1 MMPNCVFCCSLVERL
16 RGNAYITTSD
26 LIRQNLKMDDGMRKR
41 PDNTNKK
48 ADKNKKL
55 GIELL
60 FFDDF
65 FIYENMASRRP
76 P

>member
-1 MMPNCVFCCSLVERL
+1 M
-16 RGNAYITTSD
+16 TSD
-26 LIRQNLKMDDGMRKR
+26 LIRQNLKVDDGMRKR
-41 PDNTNKK
+41 PDNNKNRK

>member
-1 MMPNCVFCCSLVERL
+1 M
-16 RGNAYITTSD
+16 TSD
-26 LIRQNLKMDDGMRKR
+26 LIRQNLKVDDGMRKR

-48 ADKNKKL
+48 ADKNKRL